1 MNILYLIHLF
11 ARNHLTEI
19 LRSSSADPPMMFSCM
34 CRAINYVVVTCF
46 IVLLTTVV
54 IRQFIGEYYVTWVLN
69 KEHVSSYITRVDT
82 INVETPVVFI
92 LTMLLSIF
100 ISLLYMC

>member
-1 MNILYLIHLF
+1 
-11 ARNHLTEI
+11 
-19 LRSSSADPPMMFSCM
+19 MMFSCM

-69 KEHVSSYITRVDT
+69 KEHVSSYVTWVLNKEHVSSYITRVDT